1 MNIPLSSEEQLHLS
15 RERAKRYSATYYE
28 KNKDKVKA
36 RLTTYNERRRT
47 CQKENLRTLRE
58 GLESVSLQILSLHLT
73 LNALEK
79 PRLTNR
85 E

>member
-1 MNIPLSSEEQLHLS
+1 MNIPLFFEEQLHLS

-28 KNKDKVKA
+28 KNKDRVKA
-36 RLTTYNERRRT
+36 RLTTYNERRRN
-47 CQKENLRTLRE
+47 CQKANLRTLRE
-58 GLESVSLQILSLHLT
+58 GLESVSLQILILHQT

-79 PRLTNR
+79 PRLSKR